1 MISLTLKRPV
11 DTVPLEAESIC
22 PDVMVAL
29 DNSAVRALPLY
40 LGKRLCRVDDFFTV
54 DGEQSDEIEVHG
66 DLRKV
71 RWIGRGMTRG
81 RISIDGNAG
90 MHLGAY
96 MKGGAIAVSGAA
108 SDWVGAEMSGG
119 TIEVAGNA
127 GGQIGAAY
135 RGSPRGMTDGTI
147 VIGGSAG
154 LEIGMRM
161 KRGLIV
167 IGGPV
172 RDFVGLEM
180 KGGTILLKSGAEL
193 RTGAW
198 MRRGTIISLT
208 PIPLLP
214 SFLYSSSYV
223 PTFMGVLAKHLASLR
238 ISLPVDQQAGV
249 YQRFL
254 GDTSVV
260 GKGEIL
266 VWRAHESGIRNQ
278 ESGISSW
285 QGGRSQS

>member
-1 MISLTLKRPV
+1 MAP
-11 DTVPLEAESIC
+11 
-22 PDVMVAL
+22 L
-29 DNSAVRALPLY
+29 DNSAVRALPVY
-40 LGKRLCRVDDFFTV
+40 LGKRQCRIDDFFTV
-54 DGEQSDEIEVHG
+54 DGEASDEIALQG
-66 DLRKV
+66 NLRKV

-96 MKGGAIAVSGAA
+96 MKGGTIDVTGAA
-108 SDWVGAEMSGG
+108 SDWVGGEMSGG
-119 TIEVAGNA
+119 LIKIAGNA
-127 GGQIGAAY
+127 GGQVGAAY

-161 KRGLIV
+161 KRGLIIV
-167 IGGPV
+167 GGPV
-172 RDFVGLEM
+172 RDFAGLEM
-180 KGGTILLKSGAEL
+180 KGGTIVLRSGAEL

-198 MRRGTIISLT
+198 MQRGTIISLT
-208 PIPLLP
+208 SIPLLP
-214 SFLYSSSYV
+214 SFLYSSSYT
-223 PTFMGVLAKHLASLR
+223 PTFMGVLVKQLGSLG
-238 ISLPVDQQAGV
+238 INLPLDANAGL

-266 VWRAHESGIRNQ
+266 VWEGV
-278 ESGISSW
+278 
-285 QGGRSQS
+285 RS

>member
-1 MISLTLKRPV
+1 MISLTLKQPV
-11 DTVPLEAESIC
+11 NGVPLEAESIC
-22 PDVMVAL
+22 PDVMTTL
-29 DNSAVRALPLY
+29 DNAAVRALPVY
-40 LGKRLCRVDDFFTV
+40 LGKRQCRIDDFFTV
-54 DGEQSDEIEVHG
+54 DGEKSDEIDVHG

-96 MKGGAIAVSGAA
+96 MKAGTIEVSGAA
-108 SDWVGAEMSGG
+108 SDWVGGEMSGG
-119 TIEVAGNA
+119 LIRVNGNA

-147 VIGGSAG
+147 IIGGSAG
-154 LEIGMRM
+154 LEVGMRM

-172 RDFVGLEM
+172 RDFAGLEM
-180 KGGTILLKSGAEL
+180 KGGTIVLRSGAEL

-198 MRRGTIISLT
+198 MNRGTIISLK
-208 PIPLLP
+208 PVPLLP
-214 SFLYSSSYV
+214 SFLYSSSYA
-223 PTFMGVLAKHLASLR
+223 PTFMGVLARQLASLGVT
-238 ISLPVDQQAGV
+238 LPFDPRAGT

-254 GDTSVV
+254 GDTSVI

-266 VWRAHESGIRNQ
+266 VWNDGV
-278 ESGISSW
+278 
-285 QGGRSQS
+285 RS

>member
-1 MISLTLKRPV
+1 MIALTLKEPV
-11 DTVPLEAESIC
+11 EGVPLEAEAIC
-22 PDVMVAL
+22 PDVMAGL
-29 DNSAVRALPLY
+29 DNGAVRALPVY
-40 LGKRLCRVDDFFTV
+40 LGKRQCRIDDFFTV
-54 DGEQSDEIEVHG
+54 EGEASDEIEIRG
-66 DLRKV
+66 DLKKV

-81 RISIDGNAG
+81 RIAITGNAG

-96 MKGGAIAVSGAA
+96 MKGGTIDVTGSA
-108 SDWVGAEMSGG
+108 SDWVGGEMSGG
-119 TIEVAGNA
+119 LIRIGGNA

-147 VIGGSAG
+147 VVGGSAG

-161 KRGLIV
+161 KRGLIA

-172 RDFVGLEM
+172 RDFAGLEM
-180 KGGTILLKSGAEL
+180 KGGTILLQSGAEL

-198 MRRGTIISLT
+198 MNRGTIISLR

-214 SFLYSSSYV
+214 SFLYSSRYV
-223 PTFMGVLAKHLASLR
+223 PSFMGVLVKHLASLG
-238 ISLPVDQQAGV
+238 ISLPIDSKAVN
-249 YQRFL
+249 YQRFV

-266 VWRAHESGIRNQ
+266 ILS
-278 ESGISSW
+278 
-285 QGGRSQS
+285 

>member
-1 MISLTLKRPV
+1 MITLTLKQPV
-11 DTVPLEAESIC
+11 NGVPLEAESIC
-22 PDVMVAL
+22 PDVMASL
-29 DNSAVRALPLY
+29 DHAAISALPVY
-40 LGKRLCRVDDFFTV
+40 LGKRQSRLDDFFTV
-54 DGEQSDEIEVHG
+54 DGEKSDEIDVHG

-96 MKGGAIAVSGAA
+96 MKGGTIEVSGAA
-108 SDWVGAEMSGG
+108 SDWVGGEMSGG
-119 TIEVAGNA
+119 TIRVKGNA

-147 VIGGSAG
+147 IIGGSAG
-154 LEIGMRM
+154 LEVGMRM

-172 RDFVGLEM
+172 RDFAGLEM
-180 KGGTILLKSGAEL
+180 KGGTIVLRSGAEL

-198 MRRGTIISLT
+198 MNRGTIISLE

-214 SFLYSSSYV
+214 SFLYSSRYA
-223 PTFMGVLAKHLASLR
+223 PTFMGVLAKHLGSLG
-238 ISLPVDQQAGV
+238 ISLPFDPQSGA
-249 YQRFL
+249 YQRYL

-266 VWRAHESGIRNQ
+266 VWNDHATASA
-278 ESGISSW
+278 
-285 QGGRSQS
+285 